1 MEVHHHSHLASGETH
16 TPRRKWQHY
25 FWEFLMLF
33 LAVTLGFFVENQRE
47 HYIEHKREKVY
58 VRSMLDD
65 LRLDTV
71 EFSIEK
77 SERDQAVILYDSL
90 INLLNQKNRNEFQQ
104 QRIYYLARMS
114 IRLSPYPTMN
124 DRTFEQLKSSGN
136 LRLIRH
142 KEITD
147 RITKYYF
154 KSKEFAINTN
164 QTVLRLQSLIDY
176 QGNVFD
182 GTVFQEMTDVKDFS
196 IHPPAGNPLLITE
209 DKKAI
214 NALIVRIHYI
224 QSILLYSQNYMN
236 RVNDEAL
243 QLIEILKKEYHLE

>member
-1 MEVHHHSHLASGETH
+1 MEVHHHSHTQGK
-16 TPRRKWQHY
+16 KWHHY

-47 HYIEHKREKVY
+47 HYIENQREKVY
-58 VRSMLDD
+58 VRSMIDD
-65 LRLDTV
+65 LKLDTV
-71 EFSIEK
+71 EFSIER
-77 SERDQAVILYDSL
+77 SERDQAVIMYDSL

-104 QRIYYLARMS
+104 QRIYYLARMGV
-114 IRLSPYPTMN
+114 RLSAYPTMN

-142 KEITD
+142 KEIAD

-154 KSKEFAINTN
+154 KSKEFAVNTN
-164 QTVLRLQSLIDY
+164 QTILRLQSLIEF

-182 GTVFQEMTDVKDFS
+182 GTVFQEMIDVKDFF
-196 IHPPAGNPLLITE
+196 IHPPSGNPSLITE
-209 DKKAI
+209 DKKVV
-214 NALIVRIHYI
+214 NELIVRIHYI
-224 QSILLYSQNYMN
+224 LSILLYSQKYMN
-236 RVNDEAL
+236 RVNDEAS